1 MLARWTSVE
10 KIRQIVREKEKRGIN
25 SDGKGKK
32 QEYRVWSVAWSKKKI
47 ISKYEP

>member
-1 MLARWTSVE
+1 ME

-25 SDGKGKK
+25 SDGQGKK